1 MEANGSGGSLIT
13 VEQRHQVL
21 TRAVVAK
28 LAQPGRWRVETHG
41 DHDAVLVWGRRPN
54 HLLHFVIFLI
64 FDVWLLPWM
73 LITLVSHERRYL
85 MEVDDTGEV
94 TLRQI

>member
-1 MEANGSGGSLIT
+1 MIT
-13 VEQRHQVL
+13 DEQRREVL
-21 TRAVVAK
+21 TKAVVAK
-28 LAQPGRWRVETHG
+28 LAQPGRWRVEMQA
-41 DHDAVLVWGRRPN
+41 DDYAVLVWGRRPN

-64 FDVWLLPWM
+64 VGAWLLPWM

-94 TLRQI
+94 SLRRI